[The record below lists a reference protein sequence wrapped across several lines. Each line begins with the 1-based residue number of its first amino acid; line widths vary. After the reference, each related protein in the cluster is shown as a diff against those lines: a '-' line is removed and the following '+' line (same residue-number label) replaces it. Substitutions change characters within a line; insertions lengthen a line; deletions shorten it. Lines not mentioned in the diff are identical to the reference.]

1 MKWDIKKRDRYT
13 CPFPAL
19 PLPLI
24 KDLSSLIPIYYLG
37 HTISIFGIIITMFV
51 ILMLITLLGSS
62 VSRFL
67 LYKKDF
73 ENQTFILPKLLKY
86 SDQILTDYQILKK
99 SLSPLICLTF
109 FSQGKTFSSCKV
121 TNDDNIH
128 K

>member
-1 MKWDIKKRDRYT
+1 
-13 CPFPAL
+13 
-19 PLPLI
+19 
-24 KDLSSLIPIYYLG
+24 
-37 HTISIFGIIITMFV
+37 
-51 ILMLITLLGSS
+51 MLITLLGSS

-109 FSQGKTFSSCKV
+109 FSQGKTFSSNKVNILLLLIVEFLLTAKKCKKKKK
-121 TNDDNIH
+121 NGFFICL
-128 K
+128 